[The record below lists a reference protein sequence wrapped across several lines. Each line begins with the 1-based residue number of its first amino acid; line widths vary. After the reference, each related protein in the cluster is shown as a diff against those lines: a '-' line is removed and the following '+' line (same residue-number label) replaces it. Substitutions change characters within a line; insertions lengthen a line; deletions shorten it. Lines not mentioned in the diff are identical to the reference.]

1 MTREFE
7 LQRIDELKHSGL
19 LTDSEYNKLYYRIT
33 GQRRLTKEQAER
45 FVVEYESVRASI
57 NNLLSLGLIT
67 EQKSQLLDSKATKK
81 LMDLIA
87 SGKIDETTDKEKE
100 E

>member
-1 MTREFE
+1 MSRELE
-7 LQRIDELKHSGL
+7 LQKIDELKESGL

-45 FVVEYESVRASI
+45 FGVEYDSVRASI

-67 EQKSQLLDSKATKK
+67 EQKSNLLVSKATKK

-87 SGKIDETTDKEKE
+87 SGKIDETTNTEKE